1 MNVLVDTNIIIDWIL
16 AREKNGRN
24 AAFAMRYIMARNANG
39 FVSAHSISDLY
50 FCIRKELS
58 KAERQTLLK
67 FIVSKFEVIPEDKS
81 DFENVLSVEYLDDLE
96 DGLQIQCAN
105 KENLDY
111 IITEN
116 VKDFSSSLVPAI
128 RTAEFLDLVNIA
140 EDGN

>member
-39 FVSAHSISDLY
+39 FVSAYSISDLY

-128 RTAEFLDLVNIA
+128 STAEFLDLVNIA